1 MIFES
6 PYDNVFGDLIEAFG
20 VFAVIL
26 AVLALFTFAG
36 FLLRGIGSAFD
47 SRGETFDEMP
57 LFLASLLA
65 VLIVASLTLL
75 WSAFIGGRDTL
86 RFLILLIAAI
96 AAFGWLFRWAGQR
109 LTNNAPRF
117 RDMPYGVAFGYVLAA
132 VVLIW
137 SVWFYFQPVVT
148 EQGTPRA
155 SVVFF
160 RWAIQG
166 LLIAAVLGTGFKELG
181 KRVGPGWSR
190 KLFRTMP
197 LTASFGI
204 LVIIAYA
211 IVAIFA
217 PLIAPY
223 GQEQVLGAANVV
235 PGGNPALGGNPEF
248 PLGTDQIGRDILSR
262 LIYGAQN
269 TVGIAFATTLLAFF
283 IGASL
288 GFLAATLGG
297 WLDQL
302 VSRAVDVLMAIPSL
316 IFALLLMTIASVWAP
331 RLGIPLTVFMVVIIA
346 VIDSTRVYRLARA
359 VGLNIVV
366 MDYIEA
372 AKLRGEGLTYLIFK
386 EILPNATAPLLAEFG
401 LRFCFVFLTIAAL
414 SFLGV
419 GIQPPLADWGT
430 MVRDMAAFINFAPFA
445 PQAAIT
451 PLLAA
456 GAIALLTVAVNFVVD
471 WMLHKSSGLKE

>member
-1 MIFES
+1 MMTI
-6 PYDNVFGDLIEAFG
+6 LWIAG
-20 VFAVIL
+20 VLLAIL
-26 AVLALFTFAG
+26 AVAWA
-36 FLLRGIGSAFD
+36 
-47 SRGETFDEMP
+47 
-57 LFLASLLA
+57 
-65 VLIVASLTLL
+65 
-75 WSAFIGGRDTL
+75 
-86 RFLILLIAAI
+86 
-96 AAFGWLFRWAGQR
+96 FRWAGQKA
-109 LTNNAPRF
+109 TSNAPGF
-117 RDMPYGVAFGYVLAA
+117 RDMPLSVAFGYVFGAA
-132 VVLIW
+132 LLIW
-137 SVWFYFQPVVT
+137 AVRFYFQPTQT
-148 EQGTPRA
+148 EQGVAVA
-155 SVVFF
+155 SVMFF
-160 RWAIQG
+160 RWAVQG
-166 LLIAAVLGTGFKELG
+166 LIIAMIAAFAFKQFG
-181 KRVGPGWSR
+181 KYVGSAWSR
-190 KLFRTMP
+190 KLFRSMP

-204 LVIIAYA
+204 LVIILYS

-217 PLIAPY
+217 GAIAPY
-223 GQEQVLGAANVV
+223 GQAEILGAANVL
-235 PGGNPALGGNPEF
+235 PGGDPALGGNPDY
-248 PLGTDQIGRDILSR
+248 PLGTDNIGRDILSR

-269 TVGIAFATTLLAFF
+269 TVGIAFVTTLLAFV
-283 IGASL
+283 IGVTL

-302 VSRAVDVLMAIPSL
+302 LSRGVDVLMAIPSL

-331 RLGIPLTVFMVVIIA
+331 RLGIPLTFFMVVIIA

-359 VGLNIVV
+359 VALNIVV

-372 AKLRGEGLTYLIFK
+372 AKLRGEGLGYLVFR

-430 MVRDMAAFINFAPFA
+430 MVRDLAPFINFAQFA
-445 PQAAIT
+445 PLAAVT